1 MEKKQPGS
9 DPQFYYWGEE
19 NQNVQHPLKEHGAC
33 AISAN
38 STHPERALMVYDLL
52 RNDEECYRL
61 LNYGIEGEDYIV
73 TEDGQ
78 AGQTDGFDSST
89 DAWIPISGWDVMMIW
104 NCRMKAGGMEP
115 MI

>member
-1 MEKKQPGS
+1 
-9 DPQFYYWGEE
+9 
-19 NQNVQHPLKEHGAC
+19 
-33 AISAN
+33 
-38 STHPERALMVYDLL
+38 MVYDLL

-73 TEDGQ
+73 TEDGKL
-78 AGQTDGFDSST
+78 GRPDGFDSST
-89 DAWIPISGWDVMMIW
+89 DALDSNFWMGRMMIW